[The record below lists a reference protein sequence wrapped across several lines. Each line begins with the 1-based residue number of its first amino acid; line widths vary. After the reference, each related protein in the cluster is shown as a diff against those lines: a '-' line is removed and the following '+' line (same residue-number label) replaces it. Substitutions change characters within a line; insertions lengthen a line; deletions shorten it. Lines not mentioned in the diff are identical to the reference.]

1 MRDLSWS
8 CPYSPQTE
16 CPARSTLNPRPY
28 KMQNASNHALRT
40 ATEAVLLPGSTPG
53 ADGTVLGPS
62 CWAPS
67 PLEYASALEHTHST
81 VPGLPSVKLSLSL
94 GRPRRRTTPPKRS
107 NACMHRREHTAAMLP
122 KSLTSSDTTVCARP
136 DLLALL
142 LPSLLSPSLLSPSCC
157 TAIQSSPSNSWIDWS
172 TSGKLRA

>member
-1 MRDLSWS
+1 MWSDVANWMRDLSWS

-28 KMQNASNHALRT
+28 KMQTASNHASQT

-67 PLEYASALEHTHST
+67 PLECASALEHTHST

-94 GRPRRRTTPPKRS
+94 GRPRRRTTALKRLS
-107 NACMHRREHTAAMLP
+107 TRMHCRAHAAIMFSE
-122 KSLTSSDTTVCARP
+122 SLTSSDLARCRT
-136 DLLALL
+136 LARCHRARYLVWF
-142 LPSLLSPSLLSPSCC
+142 LPK
-157 TAIQSSPSNSWIDWS
+157 I
-172 TSGKLRA
+172 R